1 MLRGIQHVHFVG
13 IGGIGM
19 SGLAEILLNLGYKVT
34 GSDLSRSEIT
44 DRLVQLGATFFEGHN
59 ARNVGN
65 AGVVARSAAV
75 PENNPE
81 LLTARR
87 RGIPVIPRSQ
97 LLADL
102 MRLKPHAVA
111 VGGTHGKTTATSM
124 ISAIL
129 EKADIESTAIVGG
142 ILNRKGSNVAWGTG
156 DYLVAETD
164 EHDGSFLKLYPTV
177 TVVTNIDP
185 EHMEYYGTLD
195 ALKSA
200 FLDFINRVPFYG
212 FSVVCKDD
220 KNVRSII
227 PHVTAPYITYG
238 LRRGADIVARD
249 ITLKCPKNAFAHIG
263 QIETRFLVFNRNER
277 LGKTGRLGS
286 VTIHAVGRH
295 NVLNALAAIG
305 VGLGLGM
312 KFSQISA
319 GLKLFSGVR
328 RRFQLRGNVS
338 GIAVL
343 EDYAHHPTEIGATL
357 DAARLLRPRRV
368 IAVFQP
374 HLYSR
379 TKFFYNDFA
388 RVLSKT
394 DHLVVTRIYGAR
406 EKPMPGVSAV
416 NIVKA
421 VRARGHRSV
430 EYIEDKEQIPEK
442 LAGMLRR
449 GDMVFFLG
457 AGDIGRLSC
466 KMVEMLRMQ
475 DRDSRQ

>member
-1 MLRGIQHVHFVG
+1 
-13 IGGIGM
+13 
-19 SGLAEILLNLGYKVT
+19 
-34 GSDLSRSEIT
+34 
-44 DRLVQLGATFFEGHN
+44 
-59 ARNVGN
+59 
-65 AGVVARSAAV
+65 
-75 PENNPE
+75 
-81 LLTARR
+81 
-87 RGIPVIPRSQ
+87 
-97 LLADL
+97 
-102 MRLKPHAVA
+102 
-111 VGGTHGKTTATSM
+111 
-124 ISAIL
+124 
-129 EKADIESTAIVGG
+129 
-142 ILNRKGSNVAWGTG
+142 
-156 DYLVAETD
+156 
-164 EHDGSFLKLYPTV
+164 
-177 TVVTNIDP
+177 
-185 EHMEYYGTLD
+185 
-195 ALKSA
+195 
-200 FLDFINRVPFYG
+200 
-212 FSVVCKDD
+212 
-220 KNVRSII
+220 
-227 PHVTAPYITYG
+227 
-238 LRRGADIVARD
+238 VARD